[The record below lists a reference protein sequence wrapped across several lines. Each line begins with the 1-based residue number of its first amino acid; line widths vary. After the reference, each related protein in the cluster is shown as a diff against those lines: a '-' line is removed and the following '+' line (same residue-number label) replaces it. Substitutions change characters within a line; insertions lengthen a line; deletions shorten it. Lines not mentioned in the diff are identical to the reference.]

1 MSDTTTLTVES
12 VDNHVMFYSD
22 IDADR
27 ALALMRELRQID
39 NRLLSEKTSR
49 GVRFDVPIWLHINSG
64 GGGAFDSFALVDQ
77 ITALHAPVYSI
88 VEGMAASGASLL
100 AMACKKRYIT
110 ANSFMMIHQL
120 SAMAYGTHEAIKD
133 TVHVNEMLM
142 ENMYGFYV
150 KHSNLDRER
159 VIEMLKRDTWCNAAD
174 ALAYG
179 FVDEIGTGG

>member
-1 MSDTTTLTVES
+1 MSDTDFLTVES

-39 NRLLSEKTSR
+39 NRLLAEKTSR

-64 GGGAFDSFALVDQ
+64 GGTAFASFALVDQ
-77 ITALHAPVYSI
+77 IASLNAPVYSI
-88 VEGMAASGASLL
+88 VEGVAASGASLL

-110 ANSFMMIHQL
+110 ANSFVMIHQL
-120 SAMAYGTHEAIKD
+120 SNVAFGTHEEIKD
-133 TVHVNEMLM
+133 CVAVNEMLM
-142 ENMYGFYV
+142 ENMYSFYER
-150 KHSNLDRER
+150 HSNLDRER
-159 VIEMLKRDTWCNAAD
+159 VIEMLKRDTWCNATD